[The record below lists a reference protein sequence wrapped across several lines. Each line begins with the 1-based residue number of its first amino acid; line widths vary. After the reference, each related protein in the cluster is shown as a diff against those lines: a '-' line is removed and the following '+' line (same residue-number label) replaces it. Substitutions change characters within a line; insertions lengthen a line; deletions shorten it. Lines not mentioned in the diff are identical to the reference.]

1 MLSSMKKTQT
11 RERFRPMDST
21 LGGPDGEEGAGRYFP
36 ISLSATNM
44 AVRCRSYFGKSAS
57 PS

>member
-21 LGGPDGEEGAGRYFP
+21 FGGQSGEEVNGKV
-36 ISLSATNM
+36 S
-44 AVRCRSYFGKSAS
+44 SYPLLIWRRDVDPTSGTR
-57 PS
+57 